1 MLRALSFA
9 IIAAIGI
16 YRLVIGP
23 GWGLLPLLVVGPAVA
38 AAVGGPLCTLAAGAA
53 ALAVWLMFA
62 ASVLLPGGA
71 HRMTEVAVLA
81 WPVSR
86 RPVPW
91 PAGPGGT
98 GTANWLRKDGEK

>member
-1 MLRALSFA
+1 
-9 IIAAIGI
+9 
-16 YRLVIGP
+16 
-23 GWGLLPLLVVGPAVA
+23 VGPAVA

-81 WPVSR
+81 VAGVTAAGALASR
-86 RPVPW
+86 ARGHRDRELAQVRLIAEAAQQVLP
-91 PAGPGGT
+91 T
-98 GTANWLRKDGEK
+98 SS